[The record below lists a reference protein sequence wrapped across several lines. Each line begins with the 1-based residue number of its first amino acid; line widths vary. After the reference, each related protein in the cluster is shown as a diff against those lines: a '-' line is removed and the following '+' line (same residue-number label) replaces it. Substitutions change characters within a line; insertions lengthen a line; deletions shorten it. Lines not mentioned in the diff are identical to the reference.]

1 VEDAV
6 IRDLTDTTTTSISK
20 TLVRLRNEVG
30 AMALGRVLTLVV
42 VVEDTDAGNAIE
54 VANQASRQ
62 HPCRIVVVIAGDRR
76 GKNRLDAQIRLGGDA
91 GASEIVVLRLYGAL
105 ANHGPSVVVPLLLPD
120 SPIVAWW
127 PGEAPA
133 DVAKDPI
140 GAMAQRRITDAAE
153 HRNPRLML
161 KKRAANYAP
170 GDTDLAWTRL
180 TRWRGLLAA
189 ALDQP
194 PYEPITGAVVSGAPD
209 SPSSDLLAGWLFRRL
224 RVPVHR
230 VSTPRGSGISSVRL
244 ERKSGPIDLVRPG
257 DVVATLSQTGQP
269 DRRISLPRRELP
281 ECLADELRRLDPDD
295 AYEDALLHGLDAL
308 QPVRLTAAA
317 AAKAGKAPDPAES
330 RRLAARLGRDES
342 AQEASAMITAP
353 PAPEHA
359 ETADVHAATVRKLAG
374 KRTPREKQAAKNRKK
389 SAGTEASAP
398 ATAASTVSTTKRSTA
413 PRATAGRATQGAT
426 GSTRSATT
434 KSAARTGAPAKRT
447 TKATTKTATKTASKR
462 TTTSRATAGTRKAVA
477 RKAGTAGGAGGATSG
492 STDGTASS

>member
-42 VVEDTDAGNAIE
+42 VVEDTDAQTAIE

-62 HPCRIVVVIAGDRR
+62 HPCRIIVVIAGDRR

-140 GAMAQRRITDAAE
+140 GAMAQRRITDVAE
-153 HRNPRLML
+153 HKNPRLML

-194 PYEPITGAVVSGAPD
+194 PYEPITAAVVSGAPD
-209 SPSSDLLAGWLFRRL
+209 SPSSDLLAGWLSRRL

-269 DRRISLPRRELP
+269 DRRISLPRREVP

-295 AYEDALLHGLDAL
+295 AYEDALLHGLGAL

-317 AAKAGKAPDPAES
+317 AARSGKAPDPAES

-359 ETADVHAATVRKLAG
+359 ETADVHAATARKLAG

-389 SAGTEASAP
+389 SAGTEPAP
-398 ATAASTVSTTKRSTA
+398 TGAASTK
-413 PRATAGRATQGAT
+413 Q
-426 GSTRSATT
+426 
-434 KSAARTGAPAKRT
+434 APAKSASTAERATKRASAKRASSRAAAT
-447 TKATTKTATKTASKR
+447 TTTKTAAQKTAAKAGAAKSTTRKTASRSTADTHK
-462 TTTSRATAGTRKAVA
+462 ATARKAVSKTTA
-477 RKAGTAGGAGGATSG
+477 KSAAKPAAKTAKA
-492 STDGTASS
+492 ASS

>member
-1 VEDAV
+1 
-6 IRDLTDTTTTSISK
+6 
-20 TLVRLRNEVG
+20 
-30 AMALGRVLTLVV
+30 
-42 VVEDTDAGNAIE
+42 
-54 VANQASRQ
+54 VAN
-62 HPCRIVVVIAGDRR
+62 
-76 GKNRLDAQIRLGGDA
+76 
-91 GASEIVVLRLYGAL
+91 
-105 ANHGPSVVVPLLLPD
+105 
-120 SPIVAWW
+120 
-127 PGEAPA
+127 
-133 DVAKDPI
+133 DPI
-140 GAMAQRRITDAAE
+140 GAMAQRRVTDAAE
-153 HRNPRLML
+153 HHNPRLML

-170 GDTDLAWTRL
+170 GDTDLSWTRI
-180 TRWRGLLAA
+180 THWRGLLAA

-209 SPSSDLLAGWLFRRL
+209 SPSSDLLAGWLSRRL
-224 RVPVHR
+224 KVPVHR

-257 DVVATLSQTGQP
+257 DDVATLSQTGQP

-295 AYEDALLHGLDAL
+295 AYEDSLLHGIPAL

-389 SAGTEASAP
+389 AAGTESTSPATTAARTASPTKP
-398 ATAASTVSTTKRSTA
+398 ATAKRATAEQATAKRATTKAAATSATRSAATKGASKTGAAQSTTK
-413 PRATAGRATQGAT
+413 
-426 GSTRSATT
+426 
-434 KSAARTGAPAKRT
+434 AASRT
-447 TKATTKTATKTASKR
+447 
-462 TTTSRATAGTRKAVA
+462 TAGTRKATA
-477 RKAGTAGGAGGATSG
+477 RKATTATKAASGTATS
-492 STDGTASS
+492 